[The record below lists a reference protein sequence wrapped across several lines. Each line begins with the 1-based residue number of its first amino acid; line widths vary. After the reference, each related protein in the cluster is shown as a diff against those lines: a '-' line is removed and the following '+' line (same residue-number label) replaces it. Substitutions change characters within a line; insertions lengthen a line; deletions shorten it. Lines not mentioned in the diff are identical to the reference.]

1 MIKLFWI
8 FGSDSNLN
16 DSLNALLLLEM
27 TSFSISGHPFS
38 FLSFISS
45 NDSQKKYAS
54 DVWDISFDFFN
65 FRDSNISSEYLR
77 TILSVKIDYTSI
89 IMN

>member
-45 NDSQKKYAS
+45 NDFQKNMLMMFGIFHL
-54 DVWDISFDFFN
+54 VFLISGIQIYPL
-65 FRDSNISSEYLR
+65 NIYEQFYQLKLI
-77 TILSVKIDYTSI
+77 ILPL
-89 IMN
+89 